1 MDITWKIETLD
12 RRTSDGFVTTA
23 HWRATAV
30 DGDYSASIYA
40 TCSWPD
46 GQPTIPYTD
55 LTEQEVLGWCWADGV
70 DKAATEQALAAN
82 IAGQKNPVTATG
94 TPWSA

>member
-1 MDITWKIETLD
+1 MTTTWKIETLD

-40 TCSWPD
+40 TCGWAD
-46 GQPTIPYTD
+46 GQPVMPYAD
-55 LTEQEVLGWCWADGV
+55 LTEADVLGWCWADGV
-70 DKAATEQALAAN
+70 DKDAIEAALVAN
-82 IAGQKNPVTATG
+82 IAGQKAPATATG